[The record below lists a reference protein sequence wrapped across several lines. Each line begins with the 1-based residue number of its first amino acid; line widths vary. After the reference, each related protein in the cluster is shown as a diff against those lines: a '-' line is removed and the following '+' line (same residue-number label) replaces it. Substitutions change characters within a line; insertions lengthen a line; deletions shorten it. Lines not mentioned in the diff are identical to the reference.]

1 MTPMLSYWCW
11 WLHLGGIA
19 GGLPIAAHT
28 HHHLRAG
35 DHPQPGSKVIKGDSR
50 TSLHPS
56 HEGIICPLSSYSY
69 RRTCRYNLHDLV
81 LPPVKW
87 PHRPPHVHWSTP
99 ALEVRVIGSWPKVY
113 QSIVPELYLVSSG
126 LTLGIPLSELPVLA
140 TQHLHSNNAELLEG
154 FILDPFAKIKRT
166 KGKGNHLKTLG
177 LFISF
182 NKHKTIAV
190 TGPLIPSRPGVG
202 WCWCKTPSRCLSA
215 AAAAATG
222 TSSWAATSA
231 QRPPALWRSKHRG
244 HRWTNR
250 WTTEEM
256 RQELATFG
264 LFADLSLSLLG
275 FACEDPE
282 ARLQKLHNM
291 LNANIWCADLNRVT
305 KLETLHKKVQ
315 YTVKMMWLK
324 CRTRWVECQL
334 SLKQSH
340 MGGTN
345 RTEMM
350 NLHDLS
356 PFPPCS

>member
-19 GGLPIAAHT
+19 GGMPIAAHT

-202 WCWCKTPSRCLSA
+202 WCWCKNPEPVPERCGRCCHGDVQLGCDERTKTSGAMTVKAPGTQVDQQVDHWGNA
-215 AAAAATG
+215 ARV
-222 TSSWAATSA
+222 SDFWAI
-231 QRPPALWRSKHRG
+231 RRSIS
-244 HRWTNR
+244 
-250 WTTEEM
+250 
-256 RQELATFG
+256 
-264 LFADLSLSLLG
+264 LSLSVG
-275 FACEDPE
+275 ICVWGPWSQVA
-282 ARLQKLHNM
+282 
-291 LNANIWCADLNRVT
+291 
-305 KLETLHKKVQ
+305 ETSQHA
-315 YTVKMMWLK
+315 
-324 CRTRWVECQL
+324 EC
-334 SLKQSH
+334 
-340 MGGTN
+340 
-345 RTEMM
+345 
-350 NLHDLS
+350 
-356 PFPPCS
+356 